1 MPTVTRKINEVE
13 QQSQDYDHEKA
24 EEEMKKRWDQLK
36 HRKQAGQSDK

>member
-24 EEEMKKRWDQLK
+24 EEMKKRWDQLK